1 MFPILSSQRSLAEIT
16 EMIHTANLI
25 HKGVVNLDS
34 LDASDGP
41 LKDMEF
47 GNNMAVLSGD
57 FLLANA
63 STGLADLHNTYVSLP
78 IMNLKAVI
86 N

>member
-1 MFPILSSQRSLAEIT
+1 
-16 EMIHTANLI
+16 MIYTANLI

-34 LDASDGP
+34 LDSCHGP
-41 LKDMEF
+41 ISEMEF

-63 STGLADLHNTYVSLP
+63 STGLADLRNTYVSTYSRCLSASELSLHQYFVLD
-78 IMNLKAVI
+78 MLL
-86 N
+86 